1 MYIKELLKL
10 LFKQGIKVFQLIW
23 FKKFKPKQKLINI
36 KLSKLEKRKYSNK
49 TKLECV
55 VIKFKECK
63 K

>member
-1 MYIKELLKL
+1 MYIKELLKH

-23 FKKFKPKQKLINI
+23 FKMFKPKQKLINI
-36 KLSKLEKRKYSNK
+36 KLLKLEKRKYSNK

-55 VIKFKECK
+55 VIKFKEWK

>member
-1 MYIKELLKL
+1 MYIKELLKH

-36 KLSKLEKRKYSNK
+36 KLLKLEKRKYSNK

-55 VIKFKECK
+55 VIKFKEWK